1 MSEVKTEVKTEVRK
15 EVRNGREVEENKKRG
30 KQHGKA
36 VLWNQHFKFKTTKLF
51 FIYLCEIER
60 GGVVR

>member
-1 MSEVKTEVKTEVRK
+1 MKIFVHGEKGSEM
-15 EVRNGREVEENKKRG
+15 EENKKTG
-30 KQHGKA
+30 KKHGKA